1 MLTEKKWKSSAEQFS
16 EIVFF
21 FGLFF
26 FSMGVLVG
34 KWDLEQECESFPMMF
49 MLQAAESVLIH
60 SVRGQF
66 GTELKVCKAEAGEFF
81 LQERDKRIQKV
92 YCIWVFPK
100 IGVPLN
106 HPF

>member
-1 MLTEKKWKSSAEQFS
+1 
-16 EIVFF
+16 
-21 FGLFF
+21 
-26 FSMGVLVG
+26 MGVLVG

-81 LQERDKRIQKV
+81 LQERDKRIQKDTKGLLYMGV
-92 YCIWVFPK
+92 SKNRGTPK
-100 IGVPLN
+100 SSILIGFSIIN
-106 HPF
+106 HSFLGYPYFWETSI